1 MGSNDFHKKR
11 KERNTKKKRV
21 EKKSVL
27 IALEDTKSSKYYFE
41 ELLKDKGLKGR
52 VVFAEHIGTNPKK
65 VLKAIE
71 KYKDKNKIDNF
82 EKEWI
87 VIDKDSYSKN
97 EINSVFQSAYSK
109 GICVA
114 FSNESYELWV
124 LLHFEKLTKWTS
136 RKELNSKLKKIFED
150 RFHIEYTK
158 SSRDIYRYIISFQK
172 EAIKNAKSLV
182 EMHKQNSKL
191 KEYCECNPLTTIF
204 ELVEY
209 LNVQNST
216 SFLG

>member
-1 MGSNDFHKKR
+1 MGSDDFHKKT
-11 KERNTKKKRV
+11 KERTTKRKRV

-41 ELLKDKGLKGR
+41 ELLKDKGLKGS
-52 VVFAEHIGTNPKK
+52 VVFAQHIGTNPKK
-65 VLKAIE
+65 VLEALE
-71 KYKDKNKIDNF
+71 KHKDNNKKERF

-87 VIDKDSYSKN
+87 VIDKDSYSKD
-97 EINSVFQSAYSK
+97 EINSVFQSADSK

-124 LLHFEKLTKWTS
+124 LLHFEQLTKWTS

-150 RFHIEYTK
+150 RFSIEYTK
-158 SSRDIYRYIISFQK
+158 SSRDIYRYIRSFQK

-182 EMHKQNSKL
+182 EMHKHNGKL
-191 KEYCECNPLTTIF
+191 KEHCDCNPLTTIF

-209 LNVQNST
+209 LNTQNFK
-216 SFLG
+216 SFLR